1 MNGENID
8 FMTDDDIDYS
18 SLSGDV
24 LKQLALGD
32 ELFIATSA
40 LVELRLRKSD
50 IAAMVA
56 WEILSKSLGD
66 KYLQA
71 AALSVLFDM
80 NQEQAINFMLK
91 QTQYFDL
98 YILNTVME
106 LMIENEAAFKSN
118 QASFMVTLVKK
129 RLQELNNLTKLPEP
143 DEVTDRFFHIY
154 GDVKKIQTSIA

>member
-1 MNGENID
+1 
-8 FMTDDDIDYS
+8 MTDDDVNYIN
-18 SLSGDV
+18 LSEDV

-40 LVELRLRKSD
+40 LVELRLRKTASSAI
-50 IAAMVA
+50 IA
-56 WEILSKSLGD
+56 WKILSKTLGD

-91 QTQYFDL
+91 QTQYSDS

-106 LMIENEAAFKSN
+106 LMIENETDFKSEP
-118 QASFMVTLVKK
+118 ASSIVSLVKE
-129 RLQELNNLTKLPEP
+129 RLRELDHSTKLPEA
-143 DEVTDRFFHIY
+143 EVRDRFLDIY
-154 GDVKKIQTSIA
+154 GASEKNYTSIV